1 MASQVIEAKV
11 RPPSL
16 ADPDLK
22 GDARVHEAAN
32 AIENEHNLGLFKSLR
47 LYRKAC
53 LWSIFLS
60 TCIIMEGFD
69 VVLLNNLYAYPA
81 FQRKFG
87 VEQSD
92 GTYQLTAAWQSGLS
106 NGTLCG
112 QIFGLFIAGILG
124 ERFGYR
130 KTLVGA
136 LAGCC
141 AFIFIIF
148 FSETPVQ
155 LLIGEMLIGMYTSIC
170 ERFYLTFRQVFHGAV
185 FKPLRRPMQRMFALL
200 IYVPI

>member
-1 MASQVIEAKV
+1 MASYITETKV
-11 RPPSL
+11 SVPPM
-16 ADPDLK
+16 ADIDLK
-22 GDARVHEAAN
+22 QEVRVHEAAN
-32 AIENEHNLGLFKSLR
+32 AIEAEHNLGLFKSLR

-87 VEQSD
+87 VEQPD

-112 QIFGLFIAGILG
+112 QIFGLFLAGILG
-124 ERFGYR
+124 DRFGYR
-130 KTLVGA
+130 KTLIGA
-136 LAGCC
+136 LAGCA
-141 AFIFIIF
+141 AFVFIIF
-148 FSETPVQ
+148 FAETNVQ
-155 LLIGEMLIGMYTSIC
+155 LLIGEMLIGWSSWDITMASLKQ
-170 ERFYLTFRQVFHGAV
+170 LTTH
-185 FKPLRRPMQRMFALL
+185 
-200 IYVPI
+200 